1 MLRCELCHVC
11 PSRLLAVAHTTM
23 RMYSNMGVFLLCGN
37 LLASSVG
44 HLFSPLQLVTLLFFA
59 L

>member
-1 MLRCELCHVC
+1 
-11 PSRLLAVAHTTM
+11 LLAVAHTTM